1 MMANRKIIVAK
12 DAVALAQAA
21 AERLIE
27 RIDQTHGIIAICL
40 TGGSTPKRLYELLA
54 SPEWRKRIPWER
66 IHWFLSDD
74 RFVPQDDPWSNAGM
88 ARRAFLDACAPPRN
102 VHMIRTDA
110 TTPEEAA
117 HLYEQDL
124 RAFATARGKAPLF
137 DLVLLG
143 VGPDGHV
150 ASIFPDFPAADEM
163 KLWVAGV
170 PLANVAPFVPRVTLT
185 LLCLESTH
193 EMLFLASGHDKKAIL
208 TRVFAGEALPAAR
221 AHAEHGE
228 TVWLIDEPAAPSNA
242 NDSSYGKD

>member
-1 MMANRKIIVAK
+1 MMTGRKIIVAK
-12 DAVALAQAA
+12 DTAALAQAA

-27 RIDQTHGIIAICL
+27 RIDQTRGIIAICL

-54 SPEWRKRIPWER
+54 SPEWRERIPWER
-66 IHWFLSDD
+66 VHWFLSDD
-74 RFVPQDDPWSNAGM
+74 RFVPQDDPLSNTGM
-88 ARRAFLDACAPPRN
+88 ARRAFLDACAPPLN

-110 TTPEEAA
+110 TTPDEAA

-124 RAFATARGKAPLF
+124 RTFATSRGKAPLF

-150 ASIFPDFPAADEM
+150 ASIFPGFPAADEM

-170 PLANVAPFVPRVTLT
+170 PHANVAPFVPRVTLT
-185 LLCLESTH
+185 LPYLGSTQ
-193 EMLFLASGHDKKAIL
+193 EMLFLASGHDKKTIL
-208 TRVFAGEALPAAR
+208 TRVFAGEVLPASR

-228 TVWLIDEPAAPSNA
+228 TVWLIDQAAAPQTA
-242 NDSSYGKD
+242 NDNTFHVG